1 MPDAR
6 TEYGDIIDR
15 PHHVSQTH
23 PQMPRLSRAAQFAPF
38 AALTG
43 YDDLVNEAARETDA
57 QRLPDEHKIEELN
70 RKLVFLFR
78 RQKPSEAVFTVF
90 TPDTKKTG
98 GKYTQVTGKPVRYD
112 AYAQC
117 ITLDSGEVIFIED
130 ITEIECGEFDAVCEE
145 RIPDGAC

>member
-1 MPDAR
+1 MQDAR

-15 PHHVSQTH
+15 PHHVSETR

-70 RKLVFLFR
+70 AKLVFLFR
-78 RQKPSEAVFTVF
+78 QAEPTEATFTVF
-90 TPDTKKTG
+90 VPDSRKSG
-98 GKYTQVTGKPVRYD
+98 GKYAKVTGRPVRYD

-117 ITLDSGEVIFIED
+117 ITLETGEVIFIED
-130 ITEIECGEFDAVCEE
+130 VAEIECSGFDAVIE
-145 RIPDGAC
+145 A